1 MAANVSG
8 CPHSSKSQLGLS
20 FSFPYHSQQKNFK
33 LSLFVYFVF
42 AFIGI
47 FWALDSYLY
56 ALASSFLPLSTSS
69 LVISSQLAFTAV
81 SAFFLVRQ
89 RFTPYSFNAV
99 VLLTIGP
106 AVLSLGE
113 GSDRPEGVSKGKYIF
128 GLLMAVAAA
137 ALAGFIFAF
146 MELAM
151 RRGKVVQTYAASME
165 MQLAICISASIVLYT
180 CAGLDLALAWDI
192 YQFSQ
197 GETVAEDWSGSDI
210 GDYDIEELTDQD
222 GDPVEDVKQAFD
234 VETTNQQPLQP
245 VVPVPYKGMEFPTSE
260 AGHLYYLRY
269 AYDRGFGVL
278 KNGGSSKDGR
288 QRVIVLCTKGGKT
301 KKTSKKAIP
310 DKNKKVEKQGC
321 PARIAGVSIAS
332 NINAVM
338 EMGGGPL
345 HCGFTER
352 DGRNLIAKMRRGKFH
367 KGDAEALMQYFR
379 EAKQKDPKFYY
390 SYRYDLPVAP
400 IVGVNHHGQTIIFGC
415 AMMTH
420 EDADTYEWIITNW
433 LECMGGKAPLTI
445 ITDQSYAMKKA
456 IAATL
461 PETRHRHCI
470 WHILDKLD
478 NRIGNDKDAGKDLR
492 KVIYES
498 KTESEFESKWEFTV
512 SHYSLQDNVWLTDM
526 FHMRHMWV
534 PVYLNNFFWAGMRS
548 TQRSESINAFLDKYV
563 NSKTTLRNFVRCFDL
578 AMSRLRR
585 RESDENYECIRGRSR
600 LISQWNSIEQQFSEK
615 YTNNMFI
622 QFQGEIKAL
631 IDSKFTFSERLG
643 NTKVYNVDDG
653 EKEFKVE
660 FNCAD
665 QTYSCECHLFE
676 TKGLVCR
683 HALLVYKQEDVPH
696 VPQKYIMDRW
706 CKDFKRNYLNEGAI
720 AVSVRERRD
729 AHNNLH
735 LILYPVYQRLIDYAA
750 LDEHTQHCVVEGL
763 NGLMISIAKV
773 TETTQSVGQNSSGI
787 RAEGGSNEHIGTGIE
802 DEDIS
807 VKDPLKRRKRGR
819 PPVLRKKSTLEK
831 KKDEAKKK
839 WTRSQQN

>member
-1 MAANVSG
+1 MSG
-8 CPHSSKSQLGLS
+8 S
-20 FSFPYHSQQKNFK
+20 
-33 LSLFVYFVF
+33 
-42 AFIGI
+42 
-47 FWALDSYLY
+47 
-56 ALASSFLPLSTSS
+56 
-69 LVISSQLAFTAV
+69 
-81 SAFFLVRQ
+81 
-89 RFTPYSFNAV
+89 
-99 VLLTIGP
+99 
-106 AVLSLGE
+106 
-113 GSDRPEGVSKGKYIF
+113 
-128 GLLMAVAAA
+128 
-137 ALAGFIFAF
+137 
-146 MELAM
+146 
-151 RRGKVVQTYAASME
+151 
-165 MQLAICISASIVLYT
+165 
-180 CAGLDLALAWDI
+180 GLDLPLAWDI

-210 GDYDIEELTDQD
+210 GDYDIEELPDQD
-222 GDPVEDVKQAFD
+222 GDPIEDVKQPFD

-245 VVPVPYKGMEFPTSE
+245 VVPAPYKGMKFPTSD

-288 QRVIVLCTKGGKT
+288 QRLELN
-301 KKTSKKAIP
+301 
-310 DKNKKVEKQGC
+310 D
-321 PARIAGVSIAS
+321 RAGVSIAS

-390 SYRYDLPVAP
+390 SYRYDLPVTP
-400 IVGVNHHGQTIIFGC
+400 IVGVNHHAIIFGC

-498 KTESEFESKWEFTV
+498 KTESEFEFKWELTV
-512 SHYSLQDNVWLTDM
+512 SHHLLQDNVWLTDM
-526 FHMRHMWV
+526 FDMRHMWV
-534 PVYLNNFFWAGMRS
+534 PVYLNKFFWAGMRS

-578 AMSRLRR
+578 ALSRLRR

-773 TETTQSVGQNSSGI
+773 TETTQSVGQNSSGL

-802 DEDIS
+802 DED
-807 VKDPLKRRKRGR
+807 KGRG
-819 PPVLRKKSTLEK
+819 KKEV
-831 KKDEAKKK
+831 D
-839 WTRSQQN
+839 

>member
-1 MAANVSG
+1 MSG
-8 CPHSSKSQLGLS
+8 SGL
-20 FSFPYHSQQKNFK
+20 N
-33 LSLFVYFVF
+33 
-42 AFIGI
+42 
-47 FWALDSYLY
+47 
-56 ALASSFLPLSTSS
+56 LP
-69 LVISSQLAFTAV
+69 
-81 SAFFLVRQ
+81 
-89 RFTPYSFNAV
+89 
-99 VLLTIGP
+99 
-106 AVLSLGE
+106 
-113 GSDRPEGVSKGKYIF
+113 
-128 GLLMAVAAA
+128 
-137 ALAGFIFAF
+137 
-146 MELAM
+146 
-151 RRGKVVQTYAASME
+151 
-165 MQLAICISASIVLYT
+165 
-180 CAGLDLALAWDI
+180 LAWDI

-197 GETVAEDWSGSDI
+197 GETVAEGWSGLDI
-210 GDYDIEELTDQD
+210 GDYDIEELLDQD
-222 GDPVEDVKQAFD
+222 GDSIEDVKQPFD

-245 VVPVPYKGMEFPTSE
+245 VVPAPYKGMEFPTSE

-310 DKNKKVEKQGC
+310 DKNKKVEKQAC
-321 PARIAGVSIAS
+321 PARMYLKLDQTRNVWIVTGVTEEHNHTLCPEHSHKIKAFRTIKDWAIKQLELNDRAGVSIAS

-338 EMGGGPL
+338 EMGDGPL

-498 KTESEFESKWEFTV
+498 KTESEFEFKWELTV

-526 FHMRHMWV
+526 FDMRHMWV
-534 PVYLNNFFWAGMRS
+534 PVYLNKFFWAGMRS

-578 AMSRLRR
+578 ALSRLRR

-600 LISQWNSIEQQFSEK
+600 LISQWNSIEQQFSKK

-622 QFQGEIKAL
+622 PFQGEIKAL
-631 IDSKFTFSERLG
+631 IDLKFTFSERLG

-665 QTYSCECHLFE
+665 QTYSC
-676 TKGLVCR
+676 
-683 HALLVYKQEDVPH
+683 
-696 VPQKYIMDRW
+696 
-706 CKDFKRNYLNEGAI
+706 
-720 AVSVRERRD
+720 
-729 AHNNLH
+729 
-735 LILYPVYQRLIDYAA
+735 
-750 LDEHTQHCVVEGL
+750 L

-787 RAEGGSNEHIGTGIE
+787 RAEGGSNEHVGGGIE

-807 VKDPLKRRKRGR
+807 MKDPLKRRKG
-819 PPVLRKKSTLEK
+819 VDL
-831 KKDEAKKK
+831 
-839 WTRSQQN
+839 